1 MRTPLLKSKLS
12 MPPINAGHVTRTRLI
27 EQLKQ
32 GLDSKLTLISAP
44 AGYGKTTLLSA
55 WAARCGLPVAWL
67 TLDSGDDDPVRF
79 VTYLVAALHSV
90 DADHAQETHKI
101 MDALVSSQPF
111 NAIYWMSAILE
122 QLEILPDKFMLILD
136 DFHAIK
142 NSEIHQA
149 INFLLDHQPAK
160 MHLVISTRADP
171 SLSVAKI
178 RACGQ
183 LNELRQVDLRFSP
196 QETQA
201 FVTQWIGNELPAS
214 DLSTLSS
221 RTEGWIAGLQMACLA
236 LQNTPSN
243 SRDEISQMIASF
255 GGSHEYI
262 VDYFATEILA
272 QQTGLLRSFLLQ
284 TSILDPLCGEL
295 CNAVTGRKDGQSMLE
310 QLQKAN
316 LFIIPLDQ
324 ERQWYH
330 YHPLF
335 SDLLVKQLHQ
345 ETPEI
350 ISGLHHRASLWNE
363 SNQLLDR
370 AFQHACS
377 AGDQSRIGWMTSEY
391 AELLWKMG
399 EYNTLFRW
407 ISNLSKEQL
416 ILRPELIIAKA
427 MILSDRGEYR
437 QSEAVLME
445 IRQEMIDQMKAIS
458 TDKSY
463 STDNPFLHPEHI
475 LGLVNVAAAHNA
487 SLKNDYE
494 SVLQKGR
501 QALDMLAKFN
511 LQWDVPWQ
519 CEVLISLSHALW
531 LAGDSAAAIQ
541 HLNEAIA
548 LSKPYGHHQL
558 FLAAVSDQALVYI
571 LQGRYD
577 QAAQLCQDGLAY
589 INEHGLERYPIVAN
603 LLLIWGLILCEQ
615 GDLET
620 AEPFLQRGL
629 GLSQAGY
636 DDTIHWFGILALSQY
651 WLAKGYP
658 DKAEAC
664 LQEAQSLAAKKKI
677 SSWLFTI
684 LPQGFLAS
692 RRLPKI
698 EKIRAQSMPGKAH
711 IHSTTNS
718 MVEPLS
724 ERECEVLH
732 LLAEGL
738 SNNQIAGRLYLTVRT
753 VKFHTGNIY
762 RKLGVTRRTG
772 AIAKA
777 RTLGLLS

>member
-1 MRTPLLKSKLS
+1 MPLLKSKLS
-12 MPPINAGHVTRTRLI
+12 IPPINAGHVTRSRLI
-27 EQLKQ
+27 ERLKH

-55 WAARCGLPVAWL
+55 WAARCELPVAWL
-67 TLDSGDDDPVRF
+67 TLDSGDDDPLRF

-90 DADHAQETHKI
+90 DFHTQETHKI
-101 MDALVSSQPF
+101 MDVLVSSQPF
-111 NAIYWMSAILE
+111 NVIYWMSTILE
-122 QLEILPDKFMLILD
+122 KLEILPDNFILILD
-136 DFHAIK
+136 DFHTIK

-149 INFLLDHQPAK
+149 INFLLEHQPAK
-160 MHLVISTRADP
+160 MHMVISTRADP

-178 RACGQ
+178 RARGQ

-201 FVTQWIGNELPAS
+201 FVTQWIGGELLPS

-236 LQNTPSN
+236 LQNTTSN

-350 ISGLHHRASLWNE
+350 VSGLHLRASLWNE
-363 SNQLLDR
+363 SNELLDR

-377 AGDQSRIGWMTSEY
+377 AGDQLRIGWMTSEY

-427 MILSDRGEYR
+427 MILSDRGECR

-458 TDKSY
+458 ADKSY

-487 SLKNDYE
+487 SLRNDYD

-501 QALDMLAKFN
+501 QALDMLAKFK

-519 CEVLISLSHALW
+519 CEVLISLSHAFW
-531 LAGDSAAAIQ
+531 LGGDSATAIQ
-541 HLNEAIA
+541 HLNEVIS
-548 LSKPYGHHQL
+548 LSRPYGHHQL
-558 FLAAVSDQALVYI
+558 FLAAASDQALVYI

-577 QAAQLCQDGLAY
+577 QAAQFCQDGLSY
-589 INEHGLERYPIVAN
+589 INEHGLEQYPIIAS

-636 DDTIHWFGILALSQY
+636 DDTIHWFGILALRQY
-651 WLAKGYP
+651 WMAKGYP

-677 SSWLFTI
+677 SSWLSTI

-692 RRLPKI
+692 RQLPKI
-698 EKIRAQSMPGKAH
+698 GQLTAQSMPVKTH
-711 IHSTTNS
+711 IHSTNNFI
-718 MVEPLS
+718 VEPLS

-732 LLAEGL
+732 LIAEGL
-738 SNNQIAGRLYLTVRT
+738 SNNQIAERLYLTVRT